1 MSTVTITVE
10 QLTELM
16 TAMEERIM
24 TRITKNQTQIKK
36 AFANV
41 DEQFEA
47 IGSKVTT
54 VSSEKPAKVKRE
66 VSEGMK
72 AWNELVSTV
81 WAELKEENPKAT
93 RQDAMKEASA
103 RKDAEDPEGAEKRAA
118 AREKREAAKEKK
130 KSAKSSKA
138 SSDSEEDVKPAK
150 KVAKK
155 PAKADTDDEDVKT
168 VKKVAAKVAPKKP
181 AKKEAVESDDE

>member
-10 QLTELM
+10 QLNELI

-24 TRITKNQTQIKK
+24 ARITKNQTQIKK

-47 IGSKVTT
+47 IGKKVTT

-81 WAELKEENPKAT
+81 WAELKEDDPKAT
-93 RQDAMKEASA
+93 RQDAMKEASR
-103 RKDAEDPEGAEKRAA
+103 RKDEEDPEGAEKRAS
-118 AREKREAAKEKK
+118 AREKREIAKEKK
-130 KSAKSSKA
+130 KSSKSS
-138 SSDSEEDVKPAK
+138 SDAEEDNKPAK

-155 PAKADTDDEDVKT
+155 PTKADSDDEDVKT
-168 VKKVAAKVAPKKP
+168 VKKVVAKVAPKKP
-181 AKKEAVESDDE
+181 AKKEAVDSDDE